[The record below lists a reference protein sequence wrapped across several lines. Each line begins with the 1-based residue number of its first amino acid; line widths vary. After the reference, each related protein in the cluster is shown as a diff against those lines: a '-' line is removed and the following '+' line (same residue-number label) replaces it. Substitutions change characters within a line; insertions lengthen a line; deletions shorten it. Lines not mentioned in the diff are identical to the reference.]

1 MSRRRRGRR
10 RNTPRRLGP
19 ELHEVYD
26 PERARRAFRRR
37 RATRRQTAAW
47 LILILVLVV
56 GVGWSLASTRLGS
69 GEKTPPVA
77 TTEPPPVPITFP
89 EGLRREDM
97 ARMLEEQT
105 ALSGDRYLELTA
117 EGARG
122 RRLARAGEPRS
133 LEGFLFPATYQIGT
147 RTTVARLVDAQV
159 AAYRQNTAR
168 IDYTWARKHN
178 LTRYDVLIVASMIER
193 EVQVASERKLVAG
206 VIYNRL
212 RTGMH
217 LGIDATVQYAL
228 GEWKETL
235 TADDLAVDSPYNTRR
250 YVGLPPGPISNP
262 GLASIEAAAN
272 PRETGYLYYVARADG
287 SGRHYFARTAEEHEQ
302 RVAQAQANAGG

>member
-10 RNTPRRLGP
+10 PPRRLGP
-19 ELHEVYD
+19 ELQEVYD
-26 PERARRAFRRR
+26 PVRARRSYHRR
-37 RATRRQTAAW
+37 RATRRQTAGW

-56 GVGWSLASTRLGS
+56 GVGWSLASTRLGGG
-69 GEKTPPVA
+69 GETPPPA
-77 TTEPPPVPITFP
+77 ATEPPPVPITFP

-105 ALSGDRYLELTA
+105 ELSGDRYLELTA
-117 EGARG
+117 AGTRG
-122 RRLARAGEPRS
+122 QRLARADEPRS
-133 LEGFLFPATYQIGT
+133 LEGFLFPATYQIGSQ
-147 RTTVARLVDAQV
+147 TTVARLVDAQV
-159 AAYRQNTAR
+159 DAYRRNTAG
-168 IDYTWARKHN
+168 IDYRWARKHN

-193 EVQVASERKLVAG
+193 EVQVPRERRLVAG

-212 RTGMH
+212 RNGMH

-272 PRETGYLYYVARADG
+272 PRETGYLYYVARSDG
-287 SGRHYFARTAEEHEQ
+287 TGRHYFARTAEEHEK
-302 RVAQAQANAGG
+302 RIAQAQANVGG